1 MPPHKKSN
9 KSNTATL
16 VWDANSKAGI
26 ALTKGVM
33 EGTIK
38 KNVPTNIVKESNDEL
53 WGAYPKPAF
62 RNALKRAFAAKEKL
76 EQQQKATK
84 DEHSRSGK
92 AREKMCGASTKNGKC
107 FFVYSSLL
115 QVPGVILTCIVT
127 CYSRM

>member
-1 MPPHKKSN
+1 MPHKKSVMHD
-9 KSNTATL
+9 L
-16 VWDANSKAGI
+16 VWSAHNEASLV
-26 ALTKGVM
+26 LTKGVM

-38 KNVPTNIVKESNDEL
+38 ENVPSNIVKESNDEL

-76 EQQQKATK
+76 EQQQKAMK
-84 DEHSRSGK
+84 DERSRSGK

-115 QVPGVILTCIVT
+115 QVPGVILTCIVI
-127 CYSRM
+127 CYSHM